1 MYLLYT
7 TAVFSRVLAALI
19 TGLCLNFHTL
29 LKTIAILVKKCLP
42 LPNLGLD
49 LSKRH
54 NLKFVKLEVAR
65 IHDFIDL
72 QLHTCSY
79 VVPVLKY

>member
-1 MYLLYT
+1 MDLNLTSLL
-7 TAVFSRVLAALI
+7 A
-19 TGLCLNFHTL
+19 TGLCLNFWPL
-29 LKTIAILVKKCLP
+29 LKTIAILVRKGLP
-42 LPNLGLD
+42 LPNLGLN

-54 NLKFVKLEVAR
+54 NLIFVKLEVAR